1 MKRTNTV
8 RMLLIAAGLLLAAP
22 AWCQELEQIAK
33 VPPHERA
40 EIQTKFMAEKLELT
54 AEERTKVEAINQKY
68 ADQMQ
73 PVLEGQLIPFERMRE
88 VKKLEEA
95 KDGEL
100 KAVLTPSQYQTYEAS
115 KDEMKQRLEQRAL
128 NK

>member
-1 MKRTNTV
+1 MTV
-8 RMLLIAAGLLLAAP
+8 S
-22 AWCQELEQIAK
+22 AWGQDPEQIAK
-33 VPPHERA
+33 IPPKDRA
-40 EIQTKFMAEKLELT
+40 EIQTKFMAEKMQLT
-54 AEERTKVEAINQKY
+54 PEERTKVEAINQKY

-73 PVLEGQLIPFERMRE
+73 PVLEGQMGPFARMRE

-100 KAVLTPSQYQTYEAS
+100 KAVLTPAQYQTYEAS
-115 KDEMKQRLEQRAL
+115 KDEMKERIKQRAL